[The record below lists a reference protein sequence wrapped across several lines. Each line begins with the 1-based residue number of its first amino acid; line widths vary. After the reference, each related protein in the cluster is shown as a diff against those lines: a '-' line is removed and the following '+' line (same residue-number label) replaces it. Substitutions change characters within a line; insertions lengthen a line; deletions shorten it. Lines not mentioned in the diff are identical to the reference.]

1 MAALLTEEQCGLKI
15 GSEFKLKRQPI
26 GKVPLHE
33 SVASFFITGNKCAP
47 IIFQFDRAAHNT
59 HDGLYAYCFK
69 MPAGEEFWVEFSE
82 NIGLGVRIQKLQ
94 SLFSW

>member
-1 MAALLTEEQCGLKI
+1 VSALLTEEQCGLKV
-15 GSEFKLKRQPI
+15 GSEFKFKRHPI
-26 GKVPLHE
+26 DKVHSHDSE
-33 SVASFFITGNKCAP
+33 AWFFITGNNCAP

-69 MPAGEEFWVEFSE
+69 SPSGEEFWVEFSE
-82 NIGLGVRIQKLQ
+82 NIELEVRLEKLR